1 MAGSSVGAVATL
13 LNTVA
18 SWLLNEDGYKEF
30 AKRRQLA
37 KLRKDARDALDRND
51 WAEHR
56 RIVAELE
63 RVSDAP

>member
-1 MAGSSVGAVATL
+1 MAWWSSIGPVATL
-13 LNTVA
+13 LNTIA
-18 SWLLNEDGYKEF
+18 DWRLGNKYDERK
-30 AKRRQLA
+30 KRKNLEN
-37 KLRKDARDALDRND
+37 LRKAATNALYRND